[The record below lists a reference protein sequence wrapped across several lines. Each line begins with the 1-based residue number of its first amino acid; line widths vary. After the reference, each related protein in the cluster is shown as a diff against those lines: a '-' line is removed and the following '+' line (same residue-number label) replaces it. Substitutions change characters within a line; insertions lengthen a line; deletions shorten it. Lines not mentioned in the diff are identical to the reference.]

1 MVQLWFDPDQ
11 PDVDIKLAHLK
22 TVSNPKTV
30 IENAQH
36 YFKKLGDSPANLL
49 INQGV
54 MATLQE
60 RRLGYH
66 SRAGFEPGTSGF
78 STLRINHYAAR
89 GIYFKDP
96 NIKVFLS
103 PVKNKKYAVYDPIH
117 KKLISF
123 GNINYEDYS
132 FHLDDRRRD
141 NYLKRASNIRGNWR
155 NNPYS
160 PNNLAINLLW

>member
-36 YFKKLGDSPANLL
+36 
-49 INQGV
+49 
-54 MATLQE
+54 
-60 RRLGYH
+60 
-66 SRAGFEPGTSGF
+66 
-78 STLRINHYAAR
+78 
-89 GIYFKDP
+89 YFKDP

-141 NYLKRASNIRGNWR
+141 NYLKRASNIRGNWHS
-155 NNPYS
+155 NPYS
-160 PNNLAINLLW
+160 PNNLAINLLWQ